1 MTLQSEYFDPDT
13 GIIHIVQ
20 SKVDSTPS
28 GSGETVCEL
37 GLEDTDFNDVKIKIL
52 TVDYKIRLFTDNLG
66 ASATPP
72 ADNNLYF
79 DNFNERNSCGQVIF
93 GVDNKNDTTVFNDLG
108 DFTGTSAFPVH
119 VTSFGTDLGNPASIS
134 KRWKPRKMAFSNE
147 QNAFISVRVES
158 AVTGGTIVFSYSS
171 IYIRAI
177 RL

>member
-13 GIIHIVQ
+13 GIIHMIN
-20 SKVDSTPS
+20 SKVDITPA
-28 GSGETVCEL
+28 GSGATVCEL

-52 TVDYKIRLFTDNLG
+52 SVDYKIRLFTDNLG
-66 ASATPP
+66 ASAVPP

-93 GVDNKNDTTVFNDLG
+93 GVYNKADTTVFNDLG

-119 VTSFGTDLGNPASIS
+119 VSSFGTDLGNPASLS

-158 AVTGGTIVFSYSS
+158 AITGTQTPYSYSS